1 MALWA
6 TIAGFFVQFDDTDNF
21 FNCTLVEFNLT
32 TKPNMVHRTTQG
44 QYFAVSDS
52 EFYISHSRGALRDM
66 FPTTSVIIYKDE
78 NMTLWGGWAW
88 YSFDEIV
95 KGLSNRTADEK
106 EDVKRGIVIRRRD
119 LWPTVRDGSRDFIH
133 KTYHSAIDFIVDG
146 IRFIGTLAYKVLQNA
161 YLTNFLEGIT
171 VKFDKDGV
179 VWVTPC
185 SIGDVCEYT
194 DEGLQAAYEAVQ
206 KRNESLVRSTFIRD
220 DGKERFCVRF
230 ANLEESLL
238 PCPDNWCVNGWKT
251 VEENL
256 KEEL

>member
-1 MALWA
+1 M
-6 TIAGFFVQFDDTDNF
+6 
-21 FNCTLVEFNLT
+21 
-32 TKPNMVHRTTQG
+32 
-44 QYFAVSDS
+44 
-52 EFYISHSRGALRDM
+52 
-66 FPTTSVIIYKDE
+66 
-78 NMTLWGGWAW
+78 
-88 YSFDEIV
+88 
-95 KGLSNRTADEK
+95 
-106 EDVKRGIVIRRRD
+106 
-119 LWPTVRDGSRDFIH
+119 
-133 KTYHSAIDFIVDG
+133 
-146 IRFIGTLAYKVLQNA
+146 LQNA

>member
-1 MALWA
+1 
-6 TIAGFFVQFDDTDNF
+6 
-21 FNCTLVEFNLT
+21 
-32 TKPNMVHRTTQG
+32 
-44 QYFAVSDS
+44 
-52 EFYISHSRGALRDM
+52 M